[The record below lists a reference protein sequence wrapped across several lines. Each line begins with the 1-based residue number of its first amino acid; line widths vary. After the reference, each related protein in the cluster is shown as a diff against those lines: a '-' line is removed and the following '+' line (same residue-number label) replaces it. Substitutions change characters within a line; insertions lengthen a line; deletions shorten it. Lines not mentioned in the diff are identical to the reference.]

1 MSLVKHQSDEDKKK
15 LELISYDE
23 SKQFAKKTK
32 KKLNVLEEDVF
43 IKVLLFFLLFSNNI
57 MMI

>member
-23 SKQFAKKTK
+23 SRQFAKKTK

-43 IKVLLFFLLFSNNI
+43 IKVLLFFYYFRIIL
-57 MMI
+57 